1 MRLSDEPVV
10 AETLVAALASI
21 GYIVVQG
28 VAEDILSGRCDG
40 NMAGL
45 VANDDTKLTL
55 PVDLVAP
62 ARQSNRLGRRSPRPV
77 VT

>member
-10 AETLVAALASI
+10 AETLVAARASI

-40 NMAGL
+40 NM
-45 VANDDTKLTL
+45 VASWPMTT
-55 PVDLVAP
+55 PSSHS
-62 ARQSNRLGRRSPRPV
+62 QSIWSRPRDNRIAQAVGHHGQW
-77 VT
+77 